1 MGLIGDLKSKVLAL
15 REKYGN
21 MVVEHGTIIESAD
34 EALYHSMQRWHN
46 NIHME
51 STDWIVLFEKVKH
64 NLEFQDLEFKQNH
77 NVCLSLLKKKYR
89 KTNLKEQL
97 SVSDIFPDAL
107 LGQIKL
113 FYDEEVLKSHD
124 EFEFD
129 LTKKSREALFY
140 SQTFLPVAIFSTYK
154 EKFTGAEDEILFT
167 DCFSLGAGSK
177 RQDLIPEVHAY
188 CDECYDFQSEER
200 NRFIFVKQVENEFC
214 LYGYLKYTDSDSE
227 SDCAYDK
234 DDVTGKE
241 SDAREENKDVSD
253 NDHIDENIVFNPWS
267 EELSEVSESEKS
279 SIVDLPF
286 NSPVRDTKKCMEK
299 PFSCE
304 FCAKLFS
311 KEHFVG
317 LHCSIFHKRRKV
329 VAEYVN
335 EPEELITSFCVESDK
350 NANSGTKRK
359 SLRGDIIKRTEGTA
373 LSVECRRSGRLLS
386 IKKSL
391 EFND

>member
-129 LTKKSREALFY
+129 LTKKSREALF
-140 SQTFLPVAIFSTYK
+140 
-154 EKFTGAEDEILFT
+154 
-167 DCFSLGAGSK
+167 
-177 RQDLIPEVHAY
+177 
-188 CDECYDFQSEER
+188 
-200 NRFIFVKQVENEFC
+200 
-214 LYGYLKYTDSDSE
+214 
-227 SDCAYDK
+227 
-234 DDVTGKE
+234 
-241 SDAREENKDVSD
+241 
-253 NDHIDENIVFNPWS
+253 
-267 EELSEVSESEKS
+267 
-279 SIVDLPF
+279 
-286 NSPVRDTKKCMEK
+286 
-299 PFSCE
+299 
-304 FCAKLFS
+304 
-311 KEHFVG
+311 
-317 LHCSIFHKRRKV
+317 
-329 VAEYVN
+329 
-335 EPEELITSFCVESDK
+335 
-350 NANSGTKRK
+350 
-359 SLRGDIIKRTEGTA
+359 
-373 LSVECRRSGRLLS
+373 
-386 IKKSL
+386 
-391 EFND
+391 